1 MTWLWVLIGLFVLIL
16 FLYISNRVF
25 TARWKTIFREVL
37 NAFLI
42 TKDDNPEKDFDF
54 LYFLTIEDRYSYAR
68 AGHLSILY
76 KRKKDLMTFSTSL
89 LYSEN
94 TRAVHTLLEKQN
106 LASLILFCIIVE
118 NWQLLGK
125 DLKLHYLYSKIEFM
139 LNELRLEKY
148 LRGEN

>member
-1 MTWLWVLIGLFVLIL
+1 MTWFWVLVGLFALIL
-16 FLYISNRVF
+16 FLYFSNRIF
-25 TARWKTIFREVL
+25 TMRWKTIFREVL

-42 TKDDNPEKDFDF
+42 IKDDNPEEDF
-54 LYFLTIEDRYSYAR
+54 YFWYCLVIENRYSHAR
-68 AGHLSILY
+68 AGHLSVLHQ
-76 KRKKDLMTFSTSL
+76 RKKDLMTFSTSL

-139 LNELRLEKY
+139 LNELSLEKY
-148 LRGEN
+148 LRSES